1 MDAPK
6 KCMPKCNAWPQS
18 SALSSITPRRR
29 SMHKS
34 NQTKQSAEAP
44 EAVTDST
51 GEVVG
56 IDLDPDEL
64 SDATEH
70 TSPVEGSYPM
80 AMQMMYN
87 GPLQTRARHAILC
100 FTQLELRRPI
110 APSVLQPQHRHTS
123 TIAYSLSI
131 SEMRKIWRASRSN
144 PTLSSR
150 ATRDAA
156 STHALCQHCG
166 STATT
171 SSTVGPR
178 Q

>member
-1 MDAPK
+1 
-6 KCMPKCNAWPQS
+6 
-18 SALSSITPRRR
+18 
-29 SMHKS
+29 MHKS

-70 TSPVEGSYPM
+70 TSPVEGSSPM

-87 GPLQTRARHAILC
+87 GSLQTRARHAILC

-110 APSVLQPQHRHTS
+110 APSLLQPQHRHT
-123 TIAYSLSI
+123 
-131 SEMRKIWRASRSN
+131 
-144 PTLSSR
+144 
-150 ATRDAA
+150 
-156 STHALCQHCG
+156 
-166 STATT
+166 
-171 SSTVGPR
+171 
-178 Q
+178 